1 MLSPPRR
8 VGLAVFAAGLSTTL
22 PLPLYAEYA
31 DGAGAAPLA
40 AAFACYAGV
49 LILTAPLLGPLPD
62 RIGRRACMM
71 LGLLLTGGST
81 LLLALWPGL
90 IPLAVAR
97 LLQGVGM
104 GCVANAAGA
113 WAAELAEREGMS
125 PDQASR
131 TGAAVV
137 TAGTAISFGTGSLLT
152 LLALLAMPDV
162 RPPVVFWAHLAFL
175 LGVLALL
182 APLPETLAAPR
193 GGWLRLPLF
202 PTGTMAGTLGMLP
215 AWGVTGVILTTIPTA
230 LADAGQPRTGAWA
243 VALMI
248 IVGAATQQTLRNV
261 APRPALRLGLAVLVA
276 GCGLA
281 VLGTLWGSLW
291 LLLLG
296 GAVTGTAAY
305 GFVYM
310 GGLALAAA
318 GAPQDR
324 PRAIAGF
331 FVIAHLGFS
340 AVPLTVGLAADWAGV
355 GPALVGLWLAVLTV
369 ALLLRARL
377 RAV

>member
-1 MLSPPRR
+1 MLAAPGR

-31 DGAGAAPLA
+31 AGAGAGPLA
-40 AAFACYAGV
+40 AAFACYAAV

-71 LGLLLTGGST
+71 AGLALTGGST

-90 IPLAVAR
+90 LPLAMAR

-113 WAAELAEREGMS
+113 WAAELAEREGS
-125 PDQASR
+125 GPEAASR
-131 TGAAVV
+131 LGAGVV
-137 TAGTAISFGTGSLLT
+137 TTGTALSFGTGSLLT
-152 LLALLAMPDV
+152 LLALLAAPDW
-162 RPPVVFWAHLAFL
+162 RPPVVFWAHLAL
-175 LGVLALL
+175 IGTVLALL
-182 APLPETLAAPR
+182 APLPETLPAPR

-202 PTGTMAGTLGMLP
+202 PRGTMAGTLGMLP
-215 AWGVTGVILTTIPTA
+215 AWGLTGVVLTTIPA
-230 LADAGQPRTGAWA
+230 SLAAAGQGQAGAWA

-248 IVGAATQQTLRNV
+248 LMGAATQQTLRNV
-261 APRPALRLGLAVLVA
+261 APRPALLMGLPVLVLGSGLAIA
-276 GCGLA
+276 
-281 VLGTLWGSLW
+281 GTLGGMLW

-296 GAVTGTAAY
+296 GAMLGTAAY
-305 GFVYM
+305 GFVYL

-318 GAPQDR
+318 GAPQER

-331 FVIAHLGFS
+331 FVVAHLGFS
-340 AVPLTVGLAADWAGV
+340 AVPLTVGFLADAMGTA
-355 GPALVGLWLAVLTV
+355 PTLMGLWAVV
-369 ALLLRARL
+369 ALFCMALWLRL
-377 RAV
+377 R

>member
-1 MLSPPRR
+1 MLAAPGR

-31 DGAGAAPLA
+31 AGAGAGPLA
-40 AAFACYAGV
+40 AAFACYAAV

-71 LGLLLTGGST
+71 AGLALTGGST

-90 IPLAVAR
+90 LPLALAR
-97 LLQGVGM
+97 LLQGLGM

-113 WAAELAEREGMS
+113 WAAELAEREGS
-125 PDQASR
+125 GTEAASR
-131 TGAAVV
+131 LGAGVV
-137 TAGTAISFGTGSLLT
+137 TTGTALSFGTGSLLT
-152 LLALLAMPDV
+152 LLALLAAPDW
-162 RPPVVFWAHLAFL
+162 RPPVVFWAHLAL
-175 LGVLALL
+175 IGTVLALL
-182 APLPETLAAPR
+182 APLPETLPAPR

-202 PTGTMAGTLGMLP
+202 PRGTLAGSLGMLP
-215 AWGVTGVILTTIPTA
+215 AWGLTGVVLTTIPAT
-230 LADAGQPRTGAWA
+230 LAAAGQGQAGAWA

-248 IVGAATQQTLRNV
+248 LVGAATQQALRRV
-261 APRPALRLGLAVLVA
+261 APRPALLMGLPVLVLGSGLAIT
-276 GCGLA
+276 
-281 VLGTLWGSLW
+281 GTLSGMLW

-296 GAVTGTAAY
+296 GAVLGTAAY
-305 GFVYM
+305 GFVYL

-318 GAPQDR
+318 GAPQER

-340 AVPLTVGLAADWAGV
+340 AVPLTVGFLADAV
-355 GPALVGLWLAVLTV
+355 GTAPALMGLWGAV
-369 ALLLRARL
+369 ALFCGVLWLRL
-377 RAV
+377 R